1 MRLLLFSDLHLD
13 THFQWAGPDA
23 ARLRRRN
30 LRSTLTKIVK
40 LAVDLEVDAL
50 CCGGDLYEHERFSP
64 DTGEFLRASFE
75 EIAPLPVFIAPGNH
89 DWYGPASLYHQ
100 VTWSPNV
107 HVFTENQFSPVTL
120 EDGFTLWGAA
130 HRAPANTPDLLSGF
144 HVDRTGV
151 NVALFHGSENGGFSW
166 QEEGKVAHAP
176 FSAEEISR
184 AGFSHALLG
193 HFHRPVDGPLHTYPG
208 NADPL
213 EFGEDGERGA
223 VLVSV
228 GSDGSVERQRHKVA
242 SSMVADLT
250 LDISGT
256 THTGQA
262 QEKVRQAL
270 APQTGFVRLT
280 LTGEISPGVDL
291 DPAEFAAAVVAPQLD
306 ALTTRI
312 SKVRAAYDLD
322 ALAQEATV
330 RGQFVRDVE
339 AASDLSDDERR
350 RVLTTGLR
358 ALAGHDDLAV
368 R

>member
-13 THFQWAGPDA
+13 THFSWAGPKA

-40 LAVDLEVDAL
+40 LAVELDVDAL
-50 CCGGDLYEHERFSP
+50 CCGGDLYEHERFTP

-75 EIAPLPVFIAPGNH
+75 EIDPLPVFIAPGNH

-100 VTWSPNV
+100 VSWSPNV
-107 HVFTENQFSPVTL
+107 RVFTENRFSPEVL
-120 EDGFTLWGAA
+120 ESGFTLWGAA

-144 HVDRTGV
+144 QVDRTGI

-166 QEEGKVAHAP
+166 QEESKVAHAP
-176 FSAEEISR
+176 FVAEEISR

-193 HFHRPVDGPLHTYPG
+193 HFHRPVDSPLHTYPG

-228 GSDGSVERQRHKVA
+228 GGDGFVARQRYNVA
-242 SSMVADLT
+242 SSVVSDIT
-250 LDISGT
+250 LDISGA
-256 THTGQA
+256 THTGQV
-262 QEKVRQAL
+262 QDKVRETL
-270 APQTGFVRLT
+270 ASRSGFVRLT
-280 LTGEISPGVDL
+280 LTGEISASVDL
-291 DPAEFAAAVVAPQLD
+291 DPAEFTAVVVAPHLD
-306 ALTTRI
+306 ALSARI
-312 SKVRAAYDLD
+312 SKVRASYDLD
-322 ALAQEATV
+322 ALAHEATV

-339 AASDLSDDERR
+339 AAGDLSDDERR

-358 ALAGHDDLAV
+358 ALAGRNDLAV

>member
-13 THFQWAGPDA
+13 THFRWAGPDA

-30 LRSTLTKIVK
+30 LRSTLNKIVV
-40 LAVDLEVDAL
+40 LAAELQVDAL

-75 EIAPLPVFIAPGNH
+75 AIAPIPVLIAPGNH

-100 VTWSPNV
+100 VSWSPNV
-107 HVFTENQFSPVTL
+107 HVFTENRLSPVAL
-120 EDGFTLWGAA
+120 NSDFTLWGAA
-130 HRAPANTPDLLSGF
+130 HRAPANTPDPLKDF
-144 HVDRTGV
+144 RTDRAGV
-151 NVALFHGSENGGFSW
+151 NVALFHGSENGGFVW

-176 FSAEEISR
+176 FSVEEISR

-193 HFHRPVDGPLHTYPG
+193 HFHRPVDGPMHTYPG

-223 VLVSV
+223 VLLSVSD
-228 GSDGSVERQRHKVA
+228 DGSVERQHYNVA
-242 SSMVADLT
+242 SSVVADIT
-250 LDISGT
+250 LDLSGT

-262 QEKVRQAL
+262 QGKVREAL
-270 APQTGFVRLT
+270 ASQSGFVRLT
-280 LTGEISPGVDL
+280 LTGEISASVDL
-291 DPAEFAAAVVAPQLD
+291 DPAEFAAAVVAPHLD

-312 SKVRAAYDLD
+312 SKVHAAYDLESL
-322 ALAQEATV
+322 ALEATV

-339 AASDLSDDERR
+339 AATDLDDDERR

-358 ALAGHDDLAV
+358 ALAGRDDLAV

>member
-13 THFQWAGPDA
+13 THFSWAGPDA

-30 LRSTLTKIVK
+30 LRSTLTKIVR
-40 LAVDLEVDAL
+40 LAGELEVDAL

-75 EIAPLPVFIAPGNH
+75 EIAPLPVFLAPGNH

-100 VTWSPNV
+100 ISWSPNV
-107 HVFTENQFSPVTL
+107 RIFTENRFSPVEL
-120 EDGFTLWGAA
+120 ADGFTLWGAA
-130 HRAPANTPDLLSGF
+130 HRAPANTPDLLKDF
-144 HVDRTGV
+144 AVDRAEV
-151 NVALFHGSENGGFSW
+151 NVALFHGSENSGFAW

-176 FSAEEISR
+176 FSADEISR
-184 AGFSHALLG
+184 SGFSHALLG
-193 HFHRPVDGPLHTYPG
+193 HFHRPVDGPMHTYPG

-223 VLVSV
+223 VLLTMRD
-228 GSDGSVERQRHKVA
+228 DGSVERQHHNVA
-242 SSMVADLT
+242 SSTVDDVT

-262 QEKVRQAL
+262 QDRVRAAL
-270 APQTGFVRLT
+270 AAQSGFVRLT
-280 LTGEISPGVDL
+280 LTGEIAAGVDL
-291 DPAEFAAAVVAPQLD
+291 DPTEFAAAVVAPHLD
-306 ALTTRI
+306 ALSTRV
-312 SKVRAAYDLD
+312 SKVRAAYDLE
-322 ALAQEATV
+322 ALAQEVTV
-330 RGQFVRDVE
+330 RGQFVRDVQ
-339 AASDLSDDERR
+339 AASDLNEDERR

-358 ALAGHDDLAV
+358 ALAAHDDLAV

>member
-1 MRLLLFSDLHLD
+1 MKLLLFSDLHLD
-13 THFQWAGPDA
+13 THFRWAGPDA

-40 LAVDLEVDAL
+40 LAGDLEVDAL

-64 DTGEFLRASFE
+64 DTGEFLRDSFE
-75 EIAPLPVFIAPGNH
+75 EIAPLPVLVAPGNH

-100 VTWSPNV
+100 VDWSPNV
-107 HVFTENQFSPVTL
+107 HVFTENRFSPVEV

-130 HRAPANTPDLLSGF
+130 HRAPANTPDLLDGF
-144 HVDRTGV
+144 HVNRSGV
-151 NVALFHGSENGGFSW
+151 NVALFHGSDSGGFSW

-176 FSAEEISR
+176 FSVEEISR
-184 AGFSHALLG
+184 AGFFHALLG
-193 HFHRPVDGPLHTYPG
+193 HFHRPIDGPMHTYPG

-213 EFGEDGERGA
+213 EFGEDGDRGA
-223 VLVSV
+223 VLITVS
-228 GSDGSVERQRHKVA
+228 GDGTVDRQRHNVA
-242 SSMVADLT
+242 SSVVIDVT

-262 QEKVRQAL
+262 QNKVRETL
-270 APQTGFVRLT
+270 ATYKGFVRLT
-280 LTGEISPGVDL
+280 LTGDISPNVDL
-291 DPAEFAAAVVAPQLD
+291 DLSEFSTAVVAPQLE
-306 ALTTRI
+306 ALITRTR
-312 SKVRAAYDLD
+312 VRAAYDLEV
-322 ALAQEATV
+322 LAKEATV

-339 AASDLSDDERR
+339 ADGDLSDDERR

>member
-13 THFQWAGPDA
+13 SHFRWAGPDA

-30 LRSTLTKIVK
+30 LRTTLTKIVR
-40 LAVDLEVDAL
+40 LAGELEVDAL

-75 EIAPLPVFIAPGNH
+75 AIAPLPVLIAPGNH

-100 VTWSPNV
+100 VSWSPNV
-107 HVFTENQFSPVTL
+107 RVFTENRFTPVEL
-120 EDGFTLWGAA
+120 ESDFTLWGAA
-130 HRAPANTPDLLSGF
+130 HRAPANTPDLLKDF
-144 HVDRTGV
+144 RVDRGGV
-151 NVALFHGSENGGFSW
+151 NVALFHGSENGGFAW

-176 FSAEEISR
+176 FSAEEVSR

-193 HFHRPVDGPLHTYPG
+193 HFHRPVDGPMHTYPG

-223 VLVSV
+223 VLLSV
-228 GSDGSVERQRHKVA
+228 GDDGSVERQHHNVA
-242 SSMVADLT
+242 SSVVADVR

-262 QEKVRQAL
+262 QGKVREAL
-270 APQTGFVRLT
+270 ASQSGFVRLT
-280 LTGEISPGVDL
+280 LTGEISADVDL
-291 DPAEFAAAVVAPQLD
+291 DPAEFASAVVAPHLD
-306 ALTTRI
+306 ALSTRVA
-312 SKVRAAYDLD
+312 KVRVAYDLE

-339 AASDLSDDERR
+339 AASDLDDDERR